1 MLAYYQRLAL
11 ALDERLEDGLTM
23 LGADQCW
30 VKASS
35 GEHEVLDDVIGP
47 E

>member
-1 MLAYYQRLAL
+1 VLAYYQRLAL
-11 ALDERLEDGLTM
+11 ALEERLEDGLPM
-23 LGADQCW
+23 LGADQCR

-35 GEHEVLDDVIGP
+35 GEREVLDDAIGP